1 MQYTLS
7 ERDHDTFTL
16 ALKVAALSEAKYKH
30 GSVIRRGK
38 AVLGIACNVIKT
50 HPIQSRYEKHTCS
63 IHAEARSIILAK
75 TNIEYSTCYSARIS
89 NTKIGN
95 TGNAML
101 VSKPC
106 KACHALLLEAGVMYI
121 VYYNGNCLVKEKV

>member
-7 ERDHDTFTL
+7 KRDHDTFTL

-38 AVLGIACNVIKT
+38 TVLGIACNIIKT

-75 TNIEYSTCYSARIS
+75 TNIEYSTCYSARI
-89 NTKIGN
+89 GN
-95 TGNAML
+95 TNSTML

-121 VYYNGNCLVKEKV
+121 VYYNGNCIVKERV

>member
-38 AVLGIACNVIKT
+38 TVLGIACNVIKT
-50 HPIQSRYEKHTCS
+50 HPIQNRYEKHTCS

-75 TNIEYSTCYSARIS
+75 TNIEYSTCYSARIGNTS
-89 NTKIGN
+89 NT
-95 TGNAML
+95 ML

-121 VYYNGNCLVKEKV
+121 VYYNGNCIVKERV